1 MIKQVKS
8 ADARSRKAKWIE
20 KGIDAL
26 LSKALFI
33 PDACVYEPPG
43 KQRSCRTQL

>member
-1 MIKQVKS
+1 MIKQVKP
-8 ADARSRKAKWIE
+8 ADARSRKAKRIE

-33 PDACVYEPPG
+33 LDA
-43 KQRSCRTQL
+43 SI